1 MWSEAKLSVSSSVL
15 EGGEKGSLPVVATVF
30 DKLNQ
35 VYKEYL
41 EAEQSYTVVSD
52 VSSASFLFSS
62 VRFHVFWVMFV
73 FVVRRRWSPVR
84 VEAARLRSVRSE
96 LRRSSTNQTCT
107 HTSCRRSQRGRYTN
121 THMTRLVQISQQL
134 WGSEVNTTFTSN
146 SQFHCDRK
154 LFFSTSRVIHVR
166 TSQNK

>member
-1 MWSEAKLSVSSSVL
+1 MWSEAELSVSSSVL

-52 VSSASFLFSS
+52 VSSAPFLLSS
-62 VRFHVFWVMFV
+62 VQFHVFWITFV

-121 THMTRLVQISQQL
+121 TH
-134 WGSEVNTTFTSN
+134 TFTEEATRVCTSKN
-146 SQFHCDRK
+146 LKMS
-154 LFFSTSRVIHVR
+154 FSVFIPELLLLQDSR
-166 TSQNK
+166 